1 MYICPVYPS
10 FFIVIYI
17 MSAKQHIIPFC
28 KDCVHF
34 ISKKSLCA
42 KFKQHDLVTGQVK
55 YDTAYKA
62 RKHPGKCDTS
72 GIHFDPLPKQNPYTH
87 FGGGL

>member
-1 MYICPVYPS
+1 MPFVFYS
-10 FFIVIYI
+10 ALYI
-17 MSAKQHIIPFC
+17 MFVKQRGIPFC

-42 KFKQHDLVTGQVK
+42 KFKQPDLVTGQIK
-55 YDTAYKA
+55 YENAYKA
-62 RKHPGKCDTS
+62 RNHPGKCDTT
-72 GIHFDPLPKQNPYTH
+72 GIHFEPLPKQNPYTH